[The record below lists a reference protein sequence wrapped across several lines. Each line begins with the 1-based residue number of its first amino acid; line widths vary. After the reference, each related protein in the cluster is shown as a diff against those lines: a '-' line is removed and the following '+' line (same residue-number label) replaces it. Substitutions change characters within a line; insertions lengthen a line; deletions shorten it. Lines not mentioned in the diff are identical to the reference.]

1 MLRGLGVGVHDGAPT
16 DLVGVAE
23 VFEVLVGHVCG
34 RVVDAPDLALL
45 ADLDFRGD
53 RMDRAGGV
61 VDVADRSGRGHG
73 LQVLVVDAVAQDRVT
88 QFRPVTRRGDMDAAI
103 GEQLPDAFGARLQ
116 RPTAV
121 GVLVEVV
128 AFAGRLGVVRRGER
142 GERAPALHGQ
152 GVRCPVGV
160 VGHGHEIHVGEVQR
174 LLAAVLD
181 AFAGQE
187 PVQVHLP
194 QTDRMP
200 FLVGAQHRRHA
211 GHRGLFGH
219 GGQRANR
226 GAHGGAQVGVHRL
239 GDVQRAEVAGHIAP
253 DVLVAQILT
262 ERARLLHLQDLR
274 TQIGHHHTPLDR
286 VRPVDRVLE
295 YQVGVAGFELQLGQR
310 HEELP
315 SVDPGLADALVGH
328 HAIVFLGHADVG
340 ERFAV
345 HPFHIVG
352 AEQRHPFLAFGQFE
366 RDVRHHHAQ
375 RQRFDADLL
384 VGILAFGV

>member
-1 MLRGLGVGVHDGAPT
+1 
-16 DLVGVAE
+16 
-23 VFEVLVGHVCG
+23 
-34 RVVDAPDLALL
+34 
-45 ADLDFRGD
+45 
-53 RMDRAGGV
+53 
-61 VDVADRSGRGHG
+61 
-73 LQVLVVDAVAQDRVT
+73 
-88 QFRPVTRRGDMDAAI
+88 
-103 GEQLPDAFGARLQ
+103 
-116 RPTAV
+116 
-121 GVLVEVV
+121 
-128 AFAGRLGVVRRGER
+128 
-142 GERAPALHGQ
+142 
-152 GVRCPVGV
+152 
-160 VGHGHEIHVGEVQR
+160 
-174 LLAAVLD
+174 
-181 AFAGQE
+181 
-187 PVQVHLP
+187 
-194 QTDRMP
+194 MP

-274 TQIGHHHTPLDR
+274 TQVGHHHAPLDW

-384 VGILAFGV
+384 VGILAFGVQEAQDVRVVRVEVHRARSLPRAQLVGVGERVLQQFHHGHHAAGLVFDLLDRGAQFAQVAQQQCHAAAPLAQLERGVDAARDRFHVVLDADQEAADRLAPLRLAQVQERRGGGLEAARDDLVGHTRGHLLVAGGQRQRHGGRTLREILQVSGTVEGLQRV